1 MSAIAAS
8 GTGSPALRSSLNA
21 AGRGL
26 GRVLLAVAGIG
37 LVIGLWALLAA
48 ASSDLKVPVPGE
60 VFQAVKDDWNNIP
73 AVTYIAFQTGGIWGA
88 LKYTTVS
95 VLVAVGVGAAI
106 GIPLGVALARF
117 RRFEKVME
125 PPLMV
130 LGTMPL
136 LIILPFITLWFGT
149 ARFAQSGLV
158 LIFTVLTVTFAAQ
171 AAAQTVSGHYANFAA
186 CLGASPAR
194 TLWTVVLPAA
204 MPEIIGAVRV
214 ALAAGWGWQCVAEL
228 LGAQNGVGRLIQ
240 VTAQIQATTDLFAT
254 LLCIAVVAVI
264 LDGLV
269 TAGGGFLVR
278 WKEPSHG

>member
-1 MSAIAAS
+1 MAAFAHRS
-8 GTGSPALRSSLNA
+8 GVPALRA
-21 AGRGL
+21 RAHDAGRLLSRVGL
-26 GRVLLAVAGIG
+26 GVAGIA
-37 LVIGLWALLAA
+37 LVVGLWALVAA
-48 ASSDLKVPVPGE
+48 ISSDLKVPAPTG
-60 VFQAVKDDWNNIP
+60 VFQAVIDDWNEIP
-73 AVTYIAFQTGGIWGA
+73 AVVYIAFQSGGISEA
-88 LKYTTVS
+88 LSYTTVS
-95 VLVAVGVGAAI
+95 VLVAVTVGTVIGV
-106 GIPLGVALARF
+106 PLGVALARY
-117 RRFEKVME
+117 RTFEKVME

-158 LIFTVLTVTFAAQ
+158 LIFTILTVTFAAQ
-171 AAAQTVSGHYANFAA
+171 AAAQTVSGHYANFSA
-186 CLGASPAR
+186 CLGASPSR

-204 MPEIIGAVRV
+204 MPDVIGAVRV

-228 LGAQNGVGRLIQ
+228 LGANDGVGRIIQ

-254 LLCIAVVAVI
+254 LLCIAVVAVV

-269 TAGGGFLVR
+269 AAAGGFLVR